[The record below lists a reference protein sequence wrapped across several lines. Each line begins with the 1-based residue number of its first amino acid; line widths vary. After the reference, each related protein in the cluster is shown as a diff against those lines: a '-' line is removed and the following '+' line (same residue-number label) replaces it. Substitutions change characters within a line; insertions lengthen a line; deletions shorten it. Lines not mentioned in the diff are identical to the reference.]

1 MTIFAVVRFQLF
13 SRTRVV
19 VYQPTKS
26 RSVFLSFYAV
36 LNCSNFF
43 RRHNNKVCYCPYL
56 RQHTNCKVYQRKRHV
71 WDISLLLVFDENIW
85 EDLFVFRLYAMKIL
99 RTIEL
104 FPIKFTKKII
114 DEKAFLLHISIVYV
128 NFVTK

>member
-1 MTIFAVVRFQLF
+1 M
-13 SRTRVV
+13 
-19 VYQPTKS
+19 
-26 RSVFLSFYAV
+26 
-36 LNCSNFF
+36 
-43 RRHNNKVCYCPYL
+43 
-56 RQHTNCKVYQRKRHV
+56 
-71 WDISLLLVFDENIW
+71 LLVFDENIW
-85 EDLFVFRLYAMKIL
+85 EDLFVFSLYAMKIL

>member
-1 MTIFAVVRFQLF
+1 M
-13 SRTRVV
+13 
-19 VYQPTKS
+19 
-26 RSVFLSFYAV
+26 
-36 LNCSNFF
+36 
-43 RRHNNKVCYCPYL
+43 
-56 RQHTNCKVYQRKRHV
+56 
-71 WDISLLLVFDENIW
+71 LLVFDENIW

>member
-1 MTIFAVVRFQLF
+1 M
-13 SRTRVV
+13 
-19 VYQPTKS
+19 
-26 RSVFLSFYAV
+26 
-36 LNCSNFF
+36 
-43 RRHNNKVCYCPYL
+43 
-56 RQHTNCKVYQRKRHV
+56 
-71 WDISLLLVFDENIW
+71 LLVFDENIW

-99 RTIEL
+99 HTIAL

>member
-1 MTIFAVVRFQLF
+1 
-13 SRTRVV
+13 
-19 VYQPTKS
+19 
-26 RSVFLSFYAV
+26 
-36 LNCSNFF
+36 
-43 RRHNNKVCYCPYL
+43 
-56 RQHTNCKVYQRKRHV
+56 
-71 WDISLLLVFDENIW
+71 VFDENIW

-99 RTIEL
+99 HTIAL